1 MASVHVGLFFRP
13 CRTDDG
19 GIIIGHHAKS
29 YRPSCL
35 INNPDRGWHIGT
47 RIMVNNSAKGFIG
60 HCRCRNNAQ
69 SGGRKQCYLSHLI
82 PFQLLVIHPDIRHVH
97 RLCQTHN
104 FSTAAV
110 TTSNNKTS
118 QIWSR
123 YDQGFDSTPAS
134 VNSRR
139 LGNHMS
145 AFSAR
150 KVLIANSGSN
160 PRSSRYSISLKT
172 SFCASS

>member
-1 MASVHVGLFFRP
+1 MATTQNRTAPVVLLTTQTAGGTSVRASWSTTALKVSSDIADVAITLK
-13 CRTDDG
+13 
-19 GIIIGHHAKS
+19 AAAES
-29 YRPSCL
+29 
-35 INNPDRGWHIGT
+35 
-47 RIMVNNSAKGFIG
+47 SAIFPI
-60 HCRCRNNAQ
+60 
-69 SGGRKQCYLSHLI
+69 SF
-82 PFQLLVIHPDIRHVH
+82 PFQLLVIHPDVRHVH

-104 FSTAAV
+104 FPTAAV

-150 KVLIANSGSN
+150 KVLIANSGST

>member
-35 INNPDRGWHIGT
+35 INNPDRRWHIGT

-60 HCRCRNNAQ
+60 YCRRRNYAQ

-82 PFQLLVIHPDIRHVH
+82 PFSTLSYTSCRTARAQAMPDPRFPSRRRLRHRTLEPRKFGLVTIRV
-97 RLCQTHN
+97 
-104 FSTAAV
+104 STAHLRASIPDV
-110 TTSNNKTS
+110 WGTTCPHF
-118 QIWSR
+118 Q
-123 YDQGFDSTPAS
+123 PA
-134 VNSRR
+134 R
-139 LGNHMS
+139 
-145 AFSAR
+145 F
-150 KVLIANSGSN
+150 
-160 PRSSRYSISLKT
+160 
-172 SFCASS
+172 